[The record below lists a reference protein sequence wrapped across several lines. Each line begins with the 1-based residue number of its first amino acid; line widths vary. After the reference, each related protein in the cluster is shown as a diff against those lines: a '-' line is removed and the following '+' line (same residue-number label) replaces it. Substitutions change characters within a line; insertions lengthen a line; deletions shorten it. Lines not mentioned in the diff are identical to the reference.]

1 MTRKR
6 RGDPEHLKERI
17 LLVTLP
23 HVPFEGWSQ
32 ASIAAGIADAG
43 LDESVGFRA
52 FPGGV
57 PELIEYFNTYTDER
71 MEAVLEQG
79 DFQAMKVRER
89 IAIAVRVRLDLLA
102 RHREAVR
109 RGLAYL
115 ALPQN
120 VALGLKC
127 LYRTVDAIWQGVG
140 DQSTDFSF
148 YTKRA
153 LLAGV
158 YSATLLYWLDDESE
172 DFEDTLG
179 FLDRRIAN
187 VLDIQKA
194 RGRLEN
200 VFSGIPNPLAR
211 FRRGASIRD

>member
-1 MTRKR
+1 MTRMR
-6 RGDPEHLKERI
+6 GGDPEHVRERI
-17 LLVTLP
+17 LLAALP
-23 HVPFEGWSQ
+23 HVPFEGWSE

-43 LDESVGFRA
+43 LDESATLRA
-52 FPGGV
+52 FPGGAL
-57 PELIEYFNTYTDER
+57 ELIEYFNAYTDER
-71 MEAVLEQG
+71 MEAVLEQSDLG
-79 DFQAMKVRER
+79 AMKVRDR
-89 IAIAVRVRLDLLA
+89 IATAVRVRLDLLA

-115 ALPQN
+115 VLPQN

-127 LYRTVDAIWQGVG
+127 LYRTVDAMWRGIG

-148 YTKRA
+148 YTKRT

-172 DFEDTLG
+172 DFEDTFG

-187 VLDIQKA
+187 VLEIQKA
-194 RGRLEN
+194 RGRVEKA
-200 VFSGIPNPLAR
+200 FSGIPDSLGR
-211 FRRGASIRD
+211 FRGRASGHD